1 MLVPLSILTFLVASG
16 SMVRVPWVDK
26 EQNEHQTSQDVL
38 PRTIE
43 HMGTE
48 MEPMSRS
55 FCNATQPITLPLL
68 LAGGRL
74 SRDLVARQTCVDP
87 GYELCVGYNSCC
99 PAGGDCCIQNDVV
112 VGEWSFGLYF

>member
-1 MLVPLSILTFLVASG
+1 MLVLLSILTFLVASG

-26 EQNEHQTSQDVL
+26 EQNEHQTSQDIL

-68 LAGGRL
+68 LAGGRVWILGMSCVWVITSVVRQVVTAAYKTTWLLVSGL
-74 SRDLVARQTCVDP
+74 S
-87 GYELCVGYNSCC
+87 
-99 PAGGDCCIQNDVV
+99 DCIFEFD
-112 VGEWSFGLYF
+112 